1 MECSRVNYIFC
12 CLDICLEQFFCIRP
26 NYPVCV
32 NNFATQLLQPDWLKN
47 KHSHYLCLV
56 NKHYLGCQLTFFV
69 PMSFKRELS
78 LSPREKSLEIKSKKQ
93 LTAEMA
99 KVAGDVFSWEMMK
112 NLLDSKLEEKLDAKL
127 VDVAR
132 KEDITAL
139 RNELEVVKVENNILR
154 KEITKL
160 TSRLEHIDRKTR
172 TSNVVVTGLNCSNS
186 QDAKAD
192 FSKLC
197 SEVLDINTNISN
209 SIMIGRRSF
218 IFNLDSSSNVQ
229 KVLAAKRKLKGRPIY
244 IQKDYT
250 AQEQNARYNLRQ
262 ICKGIRDKNKLI
274 KIRQGDLSIFVDD
287 MKVTWG
293 LNNKVFVQSS
303 ADAERLEKIF
313 NECKI
318 SFSIECNNYKN
329 KPNNI
334 E

>member
-1 MECSRVNYIFC
+1 MNIKCICILWNHWHLDCCTNFFVIQTTIIALITSLCRFSDLSYILLLECSRVNYIFC

-26 NYPVCV
+26 NFPFCV

-56 NKHYLGCQLTFFV
+56 NKHYLSCQLTFFM

-78 LSPREKSLEIKSKKQ
+78 LSPREKSLDRKSKKQ

-112 NLLDSKLEEKLDAKL
+112 N
-127 VDVAR
+127 
-132 KEDITAL
+132 
-139 RNELEVVKVENNILR
+139 LR

-197 SEVLDINTNISN
+197 SEVLDI
-209 SIMIGRRSF
+209 R
-218 IFNLDSSSNVQ
+218 
-229 KVLAAKRKLKGRPIY
+229 IY
-244 IQKDYT
+244 LT
-250 AQEQNARYNLRQ
+250 PL
-262 ICKGIRDKNKLI
+262 
-274 KIRQGDLSIFVDD
+274 
-287 MKVTWG
+287 
-293 LNNKVFVQSS
+293 
-303 ADAERLEKIF
+303 
-313 NECKI
+313 
-318 SFSIECNNYKN
+318 
-329 KPNNI
+329 
-334 E
+334 

>member
-1 MECSRVNYIFC
+1 
-12 CLDICLEQFFCIRP
+12 
-26 NYPVCV
+26 
-32 NNFATQLLQPDWLKN
+32 
-47 KHSHYLCLV
+47 
-56 NKHYLGCQLTFFV
+56 
-69 PMSFKRELS
+69 
-78 LSPREKSLEIKSKKQ
+78 
-93 LTAEMA
+93 
-99 KVAGDVFSWEMMK
+99 
-112 NLLDSKLEEKLDAKL
+112 
-127 VDVAR
+127 
-132 KEDITAL
+132 
-139 RNELEVVKVENNILR
+139 
-154 KEITKL
+154 
-160 TSRLEHIDRKTR
+160 
-172 TSNVVVTGLNCSNS
+172 
-186 QDAKAD
+186 
-192 FSKLC
+192 
-197 SEVLDINTNISN
+197 
-209 SIMIGRRSF
+209 MIGRRSF

-262 ICKGIRDKNKLI
+262 ICKGIRDKNKLT

>member
-1 MECSRVNYIFC
+1 M
-12 CLDICLEQFFCIRP
+12 
-26 NYPVCV
+26 
-32 NNFATQLLQPDWLKN
+32 
-47 KHSHYLCLV
+47 CLV
-56 NKHYLGCQLTFFV
+56 NKHYLSCQLTFFV

-78 LSPREKSLEIKSKKQ
+78 LSPREKSLDRKSKKQ

-209 SIMIGRRSF
+209 SIMIGKRSF

-318 SFSIECNNYKN
+318 SFSIVCNNYKN